1 MKRFL
6 RIVISVT
13 GLFIRMG
20 LHLINTH
27 HLSFIML
34 LRFLYSE
41 VACAESAERKGKG
54 GGGGGR
60 GEKNDIVISKQLI
73 CHA

>member
-13 GLFIRMG
+13 GLFIRIG

-27 HLSFIML
+27 HLSLIML

-54 GGGGGR
+54 GGGGEER
-60 GEKNDIVISKQLI
+60 KTI
-73 CHA
+73 